1 MLRSIIIIMSSPV
14 ETFAFQAEINQLMS
28 LIINTFYSNKDI
40 FLRELISNSSDALDK
55 IRHHSLVDKSVLDT
69 HSELTI
75 QIIPD
80 KANKTLTILD
90 TGIGMT
96 KSDMITNLGTIAQSG
111 TKGFMEAMKSQ
122 GDINMIGQF
131 GVGFYSAYLVAER
144 VVVTSK
150 NNDDDQYVW
159 ESNAGG
165 SFTVT
170 KDDTGVAL
178 GRGTKITCYLKEDQ
192 LDYLEENRIK
202 ELVKKH
208 SEFINY
214 PISLYVEK
222 TVSKEVE
229 EDEDEEDTKDKE
241 DEGEGEEGACEKC
254 ETDEPEIEEVKDE
267 DLANIEKMTEAK
279 AKAKKTK
286 TVEEVVSEYVLL
298 NKQKPIWSKKPETVS
313 SEEYASFYKSLTNDW
328 EEHLAVKHFSVEGQL
343 EFTGLLFVPKRAPF
357 DLFEPNTKKHGHIKL
372 YVRRVFI
379 SDDCEDLIPE
389 WLKFVRGVVDSEDLP
404 LNISREMLQQNKI
417 LKVIKKNIVK
427 KCLDLFAELKNNG
440 ESEDYTKFYEQFSK
454 NIKLGIH
461 EDSSNREKL
470 SELLM
475 FHSTKSG
482 QKMVSLSDYV
492 ANMSSSQTQIY
503 YITGES
509 LKSVVNS
516 PFIEKCK
523 MRNLEVLFMIDP
535 IDEYCVQQL
544 KEYQGKS
551 LVCVTKEGLTFD
563 FDEDEKQKWETC
575 VNDFKPLTEKIKE
588 ILGQNVEKVVLS
600 QRVVNSPCVLVT
612 GDYGWTANMERIMK
626 AQALRDTNN
635 SYMMSKKIME
645 INPNHSIIKSL
656 KERVKSANN
665 EPMIRDLVS
674 LLYESSLISS
684 GFSIEEPA
692 TFVNR
697 INNMIKLGLSLDDD
711 DEKSVDTKED
721 CKEDAK
727 ADAKEEEVKEEDVN
741 VDEDA
746 ESHMEELD

>member
-1 MLRSIIIIMSSPV
+1 MSSPV

-55 IRHHSLVDKSVLDT
+55 IRHHSLSDKSVLDT
-69 HSELTI
+69 NNDLTI
-75 QIIPD
+75 KIIPD

-90 TGIGMT
+90 SGIGMT
-96 KSDMITNLGTIAQSG
+96 KTDMITNLGTIAQSG

-150 NNDDDQYVW
+150 NNDDEQYVW

-165 SFTVT
+165 SFTVK
-170 KDDTGVAL
+170 KDDSGEDI
-178 GRGTKITCYLKEDQ
+178 GRGTKITCYLKDDQ
-192 LDYLEENRIK
+192 LDYLEESRIK

-229 EDEDEEDTKDKE
+229 EEEDEDE
-241 DEGEGEEGACEKC
+241 DEVKGEEETAPC
-254 ETDEPEIEEVKDE
+254 ETDEPKIDEVTDE
-267 DLANIEKMTEAK
+267 DLANIEKTQK
-279 AKAKKTK
+279 TTKTK
-286 TVEEVVSEYVLL
+286 TVEEVVTEFILL
-298 NKQKPIWSKKPETVS
+298 NTQKPIWSKKPDSVS
-313 SEEYASFYKSLTNDW
+313 KDEYASFYKSLTNDW

-343 EFTGLLFVPKRAPF
+343 EFTGLLFIPKRAPF
-357 DLFEPNTKKHGHIKL
+357 DLFEPNTKKNGHIKL

-379 SDDCEDLIPE
+379 SDDCADLIPE
-389 WLKFVRGVVDSEDLP
+389 WLKFVKGIVDSEDLP

-427 KCLDLFAELKNNG
+427 KCLELFMEIKENT
-440 ESEDYTKFYEQFSK
+440 EDYAKFYEQFSK
-454 NIKLGIH
+454 NIKIGLH
-461 EDSSNREKL
+461 EDASNRDKL

-475 FHSTKSG
+475 YHSTKSG
-482 QKMVSLSDYV
+482 SKMISLSDYV
-492 ANMSSSQTQIY
+492 ANMPTSQTQIY

-523 MRNLEVLFMIDP
+523 RQNLEVLFMVEP

-563 FDEDEKQKWETC
+563 SDDDEKKKWEAC
-575 VNDFKPLTEKIKE
+575 VSEFKPLTEKIKE
-588 ILGQNVEKVVLS
+588 ILGSNVEKVVLS
-600 QRVVNSPCVLVT
+600 QRVVDSPCVLVT

-626 AQALRDTNN
+626 AQTLRDSNN

-645 INPNHSIIKSL
+645 INPYHSIIKSL
-656 KERVKSANN
+656 KTRVSSVADDR
-665 EPMIRDLVS
+665 MIKDLVN

-697 INNMIKLGLSLDDD
+697 INNMIKLGLSID
-711 DEKSVDTKED
+711 
-721 CKEDAK
+721 
-727 ADAKEEEVKEEDVN
+727 EEEVVEEKV
-741 VDEDA
+741 E
-746 ESHMEELD
+746 ESVEEKVEEKVEEGVEESVEEESNMEEID

>member
-1 MLRSIIIIMSSPV
+1 MSSPV

-75 QIIPD
+75 KIIPD

-90 TGIGMT
+90 SGIGMT

-131 GVGFYSAYLVAER
+131 GVGFYSAYLVADR
-144 VVVTSK
+144 VVVISK
-150 NNDDDQYVW
+150 NNDDEQYVW

-165 SFTVT
+165 SFTVK
-170 KDDTGVAL
+170 KDDSGLDL
-178 GRGTKITCYLKEDQ
+178 GRGTKIVCHLKEDQ

-202 ELVKKH
+202 ELIKKH

-229 EDEDEEDTKDKE
+229 EEEDKE
-241 DEGEGEEGACEKC
+241 DKEGDEESAPCEKC

-267 DLANIEKMTEAK
+267 DLANIEKMT
-279 AKAKKTK
+279 KAKKTK

-298 NKQKPIWSKKPETVS
+298 NKQKPIWTKKPDSVS
-313 SEEYASFYKSLTNDW
+313 KEEYASFYKSLTNDW

-357 DLFEPNTKKHGHIKL
+357 DIFEPNTKKHGHIKL

-379 SDDCEDLIPE
+379 SDECEDLIPE

-427 KCLDLFAELKNNG
+427 KCLDLFAEIKENN
-440 ESEDYTKFYEQFSK
+440 EDYVKFYEQFSK

-470 SELLM
+470 SDLLM

-482 QKMVSLSDYV
+482 PKMITLKDYV
-492 ANMSSSQTQIY
+492 TNMPASQTQIY

-509 LKSVVNS
+509 LKAVVNS
-516 PFIEKCK
+516 PFIEKCRK
-523 MRNLEVLFMIDP
+523 RNFEVLFMVDP

-544 KEYQGKS
+544 KEYEGKP

-563 FDEDEKQKWETC
+563 CDEDEKQKWEDC
-575 VNDFKPLTEKIKE
+575 VNEFKPLTEKIKE

-600 QRVVNSPCVLVT
+600 QRVVDSPCVLVT

-645 INPNHSIIKSL
+645 INPYHSIIKSL
-656 KERVKSANN
+656 KERIKYTDN
-665 EPMIRDLVS
+665 ESMIKDLVS

-711 DEKSVDTKED
+711 D
-721 CKEDAK
+721 
-727 ADAKEEEVKEEDVN
+727 VKEEKEDVKD
-741 VDEDA
+741 VKEEKDVKEDV
-746 ESHMEELD
+746 EENMEEID

>member
-1 MLRSIIIIMSSPV
+1 MRSNIIIMSSPV

-55 IRHHSLVDKSVLDT
+55 IRHHSLVDKSVLDS

-75 QIIPD
+75 KIIPD

-150 NNDDDQYVW
+150 NNDDEQYVW

-165 SFTVT
+165 SFTVK
-170 KDDTGVAL
+170 KDDSGVEL

-192 LDYLEENRIK
+192 LDYLEESRIK

-229 EDEDEEDTKDKE
+229 LE
-241 DEGEGEEGACEKC
+241 EGEEDAKDDVPC
-254 ETDEPEIEEVKDE
+254 ETDDPEIEEVKDE
-267 DLANIEKMTEAK
+267 DLANIEKMAEAEAEAEAEAK

-298 NKQKPIWSKKPETVS
+298 NKQKPIWSKKPDTVS
-313 SEEYASFYKSLTNDW
+313 QEEYASFYKSLTNDW
-328 EEHLAVKHFSVEGQL
+328 EDHLAVKHFSVEGQL

-379 SDDCEDLIPE
+379 TDDCEELIPE
-389 WLKFVRGVVDSEDLP
+389 WLKFVKGVVDSEDLP

-427 KCLDLFAELKNNG
+427 KCLDLFAEIKAND
-440 ESEDYTKFYEQFSK
+440 EDYTKFYEQFSK

-461 EDSSNREKL
+461 EDASNREKL

-492 ANMSSSQTQIY
+492 ANMPSSQTQIY

-516 PFIEKCK
+516 PFIEQCK

-563 FDEDEKQKWETC
+563 SSEDEKQKWETC
-575 VNDFKPLTEKIKE
+575 VNEFKPLTEKIKE

-645 INPNHSIIKSL
+645 INPYHSIIKSL
-656 KERVKSANN
+656 KERVKSTDN
-665 EPMIRDLVS
+665 EAMVKDLVS

-684 GFSIEEPA
+684 GFSIEEPT

-711 DEKSVDTKED
+711 DEKTVDAKED

-727 ADAKEEEVKEEDVN
+727 EGEVKKEDVN
-741 VDEDA
+741 VDEDT
-746 ESHMEELD
+746 ETHMEELD

>member
-1 MLRSIIIIMSSPV
+1 MSSPV

-75 QIIPD
+75 KIIPD

-90 TGIGMT
+90 SGIGMT

-122 GDINMIGQF
+122 GDVNMIGQF
-131 GVGFYSAYLVAER
+131 GVGFYSAYLVADR
-144 VVVTSK
+144 VVVISK
-150 NNDDDQYVW
+150 NNDDEQYVW

-165 SFTVT
+165 SFTVK
-170 KDDTGVAL
+170 KDDSGLDL
-178 GRGTKITCYLKEDQ
+178 GRGTKIVCHLKEDQ

-202 ELVKKH
+202 ELIKKH

-229 EDEDEEDTKDKE
+229 EDEEEE
-241 DEGEGEEGACEKC
+241 EGKEGEEESAPCEKC

-267 DLANIEKMTEAK
+267 DLANIEKMT
-279 AKAKKTK
+279 KAKKTK

-298 NKQKPIWSKKPETVS
+298 NKQKPIWTKKPDTVS
-313 SEEYASFYKSLTNDW
+313 KEEYAAFYKSLTNDW
-328 EEHLAVKHFSVEGQL
+328 EDHLAVKHFSVEGQL

-357 DLFEPNTKKHGHIKL
+357 DIFEPNTKKHGHIKL

-379 SDDCEDLIPE
+379 SDECEDLIPE

-427 KCLDLFAELKNNG
+427 KCLDLFAEIKENN
-440 ESEDYTKFYEQFSK
+440 EDYVKFYEQFSK

-470 SELLM
+470 SDLLM

-482 QKMVSLSDYV
+482 PKMVTFKDYV
-492 ANMSSSQTQIY
+492 TNMPASQTQIY

-509 LKSVVNS
+509 LKAVVNS
-516 PFIEKCK
+516 PFIEKCRK
-523 MRNLEVLFMIDP
+523 RNFEVLFMVDP

-544 KEYQGKS
+544 KEYEGKS

-563 FDEDEKQKWETC
+563 CDEDEKQKWEDC
-575 VNDFKPLTEKIKE
+575 VNEFKPLTEKIKE

-600 QRVVNSPCVLVT
+600 QRVVDSPCVLVT

-645 INPNHSIIKSL
+645 INPYHSIIKSL
-656 KERVKSANN
+656 KERIKYADN
-665 EPMIRDLVS
+665 ESMIKDLVS

-711 DEKSVDTKED
+711 DVK
-721 CKEDAK
+721 
-727 ADAKEEEVKEEDVN
+727 EVKEDVKEEVEDVK
-741 VDEDA
+741 EDVK
-746 ESHMEELD
+746 ENMEEID

>member
-1 MLRSIIIIMSSPV
+1 MSSPV

-55 IRHHSLVDKSVLDT
+55 IRHHSLSDKSVLDT

-90 TGIGMT
+90 TGVGMT

-131 GVGFYSAYLVAER
+131 GVGFYSAYLVADR
-144 VVVTSK
+144 VVVVSK
-150 NNDDDQYVW
+150 NNDDEQYVW

-165 SFTVT
+165 SFTVK
-170 KDDTGVAL
+170 KDESGHDL
-178 GRGTKITCYLKEDQ
+178 GRGTKIVCYLKEDQ
-192 LDYLEENRIK
+192 LDYLEESRIK

-229 EDEDEEDTKDKE
+229 EEVSDAKEEEVSDAKDDEEVS
-241 DEGEGEEGACEKC
+241 
-254 ETDEPEIEEVKDE
+254 DEPKIDEISDE
-267 DLANIEKMTEAK
+267 DLASKVKN
-279 AKAKKTK
+279 TK

-298 NKQKPIWSKKPETVS
+298 NKQKPVWTKKPDSVS
-313 SEEYASFYKSLTNDW
+313 KDEYASFYKSLTNDW
-328 EEHLAVKHFSVEGQL
+328 EDHLAVKHFNVEGQL
-343 EFTGLLFVPKRAPF
+343 EFTGLLFIPKRAPF
-357 DLFEPNTKKHGHIKL
+357 DLFEPNTKKQGHIKL

-379 SDDCEDLIPE
+379 SDECEDLIPE
-389 WLKFVRGVVDSEDLP
+389 WLRFVRGVVDSEDLP

-427 KCLDLFAELKNNG
+427 KCLELFAELKDNT
-440 ESEDYTKFYEQFSK
+440 EDYAQFYEQFNK

-461 EDSSNREKL
+461 EDSSNRDKL

-482 QKMVSLSDYV
+482 QNMVFLKDYV
-492 ANMSSSQTQIY
+492 ANMPSNQKQIY
-503 YITGES
+503 YITGQS

-523 MRNLEVLFMIDP
+523 RRNFEVLFMVDP
-535 IDEYCVQQL
+535 IDEYCIQQL
-544 KEYQGKS
+544 KEYQGNQ
-551 LVCVTKEGLTFD
+551 LVCVTKESLKFEYD
-563 FDEDEKQKWETC
+563 DNEKKQWEDC
-575 VNDFKPLTEKIKE
+575 VNEFKPLTEKIKE
-588 ILGQNVEKVVLS
+588 ILGPNVEKVVLS
-600 QRVVNSPCVLVT
+600 ERVVNSPCVLVT
-612 GDYGWTANMERIMK
+612 SDYGWTANMERIMK
-626 AQALRDTNN
+626 AQALRDNN
-635 SYMMSKKIME
+635 ASSVMMSKKIME
-645 INPNHSIIKSL
+645 INPYHGIIKSL
-656 KERVKSANN
+656 KDRINLATN
-665 EPMIRDLVS
+665 EHMIKDLVN

-697 INNMIKLGLSLDDD
+697 INNMIKIGLSIED
-711 DEKSVDTKED
+711 DEVDNIKEECAKKEDGEEKEDGAKEDGTKED
-721 CKEDAK
+721 GEEKED
-727 ADAKEEEVKEEDVN
+727 VDVSQSN
-741 VDEDA
+741 
-746 ESHMEELD
+746 MEEID

>member
-1 MLRSIIIIMSSPV
+1 MSSPV

-55 IRHHSLVDKSVLDT
+55 IRHHSLSDKSVLDT

-90 TGIGMT
+90 SGVGMT

-150 NNDDDQYVW
+150 NNDDEQYVW

-165 SFTVT
+165 SFTVK
-170 KDDTGVAL
+170 KDDSGVDL

-192 LDYLEENRIK
+192 LDYLEESRIK

-229 EDEDEEDTKDKE
+229 LDEE
-241 DEGEGEEGACEKC
+241 DEGEDGEDGEGETAPCEKC
-254 ETDEPEIEEVKDE
+254 ETDEPKIEEVNDE
-267 DLANIEKMTEAK
+267 DLANIEKMT
-279 AKAKKTK
+279 KAKKTK
-286 TVEEVVSEYVLL
+286 TVEEVVSEYILL
-298 NKQKPIWSKKPETVS
+298 NKQKPIWSKKPDSVS
-313 SEEYASFYKSLTNDW
+313 KDEYESFYKSLTNDW

-357 DLFEPNTKKHGHIKL
+357 DLFEPNTKKNGHIKL

-379 SDDCEDLIPE
+379 TDDCEDLIPE

-427 KCLDLFAELKNNG
+427 KCLELFAEIKENN
-440 ESEDYTKFYEQFSK
+440 EDYTKFYEQFSK

-461 EDSSNREKL
+461 EDASNREKL

-482 QKMVSLSDYV
+482 QKMVSLNDYV
-492 ANMSSSQTQIY
+492 ANMPSSQTQIY

-575 VNDFKPLTEKIKE
+575 INDFKPLTEKIKE
-588 ILGQNVEKVVLS
+588 ILGSNVEKVVLS

-645 INPNHSIIKSL
+645 INPYHSIIKSL
-656 KERVKSANN
+656 KERLKSVNN
-665 EPMIRDLVS
+665 ESMIRDLVS

-697 INNMIKLGLSLDDD
+697 INNMIKLGLSIDDD
-711 DEKSVDTKED
+711 DEKIV
-721 CKEDAK
+721 
-727 ADAKEEEVKEEDVN
+727 DAKEDDLKEE
-741 VDEDA
+741 E
-746 ESHMEELD
+746 EEEQTHMEELD